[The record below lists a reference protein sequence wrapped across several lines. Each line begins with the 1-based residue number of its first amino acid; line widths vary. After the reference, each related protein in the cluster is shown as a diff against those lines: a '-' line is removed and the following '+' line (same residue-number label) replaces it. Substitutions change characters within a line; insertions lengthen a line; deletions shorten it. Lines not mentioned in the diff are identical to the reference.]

1 MTLGNLASELSSL
14 DADVSRALDEIAV
27 PAYLVDR
34 DRRIRGLNRA
44 ALAISGDVR
53 GKFVESL
60 VAPADRAGTQA
71 RTAKLLLDG
80 VPPGDVTVSL
90 LGPAGRPIR
99 VEASS
104 VALRDSA
111 HTIVGIFGLLRPT
124 LGAPHDQAAFAL
136 TPRQH
141 EVLRALRAGQSTA
154 QMAELMGIA
163 PETVR
168 NHVRRLLAALGVHSR
183 LEAVALAQREH
194 LDDD

>member
-14 DADVSRALDEIAV
+14 DADLSRALDEIEV
-27 PAYLVDR
+27 PAYLLDR
-34 DRRIRGLNRA
+34 ERRIRALNRA
-44 ALAISGDVR
+44 ALAITGDVR
-53 GKFVESL
+53 GRFVESL
-60 VAPADRAGTQA
+60 VAPADRAGTRE
-71 RTAKLLLDG
+71 RTARLLLDG
-80 VPPGDVTVSL
+80 VPLGDVTVSVL
-90 LGPAGRPIR
+90 SRDGELVPVQG
-99 VEASS
+99 SS
-104 VALRDSA
+104 VALRDSEHA
-111 HTIVGIFGLLRPT
+111 IVGIFGLVQPT
-124 LGAPHDQAAFAL
+124 LGLPHGQSAFTL

-194 LDDD
+194 PDDD